1 MLVPNCLSGIRLGTE
16 QHMPQRLATL
26 ALVTPQPLTAHP
38 AAVYLSQLSKGSQRV
53 MRQSLDAIADILTQ
67 GQCDALTLDWSALRY
82 QHTAALRAV
91 LKERYAPATAN
102 RLLCATRRVLKEARR
117 LELMS
122 PEDCA
127 RAADVKNISASP
139 PLMGRALDSSEI
151 AAIMNACTSDPTPA
165 GARDAAT
172 IAILRSTGLR
182 RGEIVALNLADL
194 DLKTGELQVRCGK
207 GRKARTVY
215 LSSKALPPVRDWLK
229 IRGTEPGALLCPVHR
244 LGAVTIRHMTSQTVL
259 YTLQKRGK
267 QAGIASFSPH
277 DFRRTFCSNL
287 LDAGV
292 DVFTVQKL
300 AGHASP
306 VTTAKYDRR
315 GEEAKKK
322 AVEHLEIFYS

>member
-1 MLVPNCLSGIRLGTE
+1 MPDLKEQLV
-16 QHMPQRLATL
+16 
-26 ALVTPQPLTAHP
+26 LVTPQPLTNHP
-38 AAVYLSQLSKGSQRV
+38 AAVYLSQLATRSSRV
-53 MRQSLDAIADILTQ
+53 MRQSLDAIALVLTS

-102 RLLCATRRVLKEARR
+102 RMLCALRRVLKEARR
-117 LELMS
+117 LQLIS
-122 PEDCA
+122 PEDYD
-127 RAADVKNISASP
+127 RASDIKNISADP
-139 PLMGRALDSSEI
+139 PLMGRALRADEL
-151 AAIMNACTSDPTPA
+151 AALMAACISDPTPA
-165 GARDAAT
+165 GARDAALV
-172 IAILRSTGLR
+172 AILRGTGLR
-182 RGEIVALNLADL
+182 RSEIVALELADF
-194 DLKTGELQVRCGK
+194 DEATDALQVRCGK

-215 LSSKALPPVRDWLK
+215 LPKGALSAVLNWLK
-229 IRGTEPGALLCPVHR
+229 IRGTEEGALLCPVHR
-244 LGAVTIRHMTSQTVL
+244 NGTVTIRSMTSQAVL

-277 DFRRTFCSNL
+277 DFRRTFCSDL

-300 AGHASP
+300 AGHSSP

-322 AVEHLEIFYS
+322 AVEHLETFYPHHTP